1 MGGVISETGDALV
14 EVTRLKAQVA
24 QLQLRLLLCPR
35 HHTLAH
41 DDRYQMKNAPGGK
54 VTFTRRT

>member
-1 MGGVISETGDALV
+1 MCHIHHTTPWSHGGKTNTTDAV
-14 EVTRLKAQVA
+14 P
-24 QLQLRLLLCPR
+24 LCPR

-41 DDRYQMKNAPGGK
+41 DHRYRHTTDKHGH